1 MDNNPEKS
9 KGKRIA
15 ALIGVILLVIM
26 VIATLI
32 TAFADPTGVYFRSCL
47 IVTIALPIAIWV
59 FLWAY
64 GAMTHK
70 HTMASYDL
78 NLDALDHKKD
88 DSSDT
93 EPKKGDASDPGSSS
107 TGEELSPEQAEDTV

>member
-1 MDNNPEKS
+1 MDNNSEKS

-15 ALIGVILLVIM
+15 ALVGVILLGIM

-32 TAFADPTGVYFRSCL
+32 TAFVDPTGIYFRSCL

-59 FLWAY
+59 FSWAY
-64 GAMTHK
+64 GALTHK

-78 NLDALDHKKD
+78 NLDAVMHKKSNSGD
-88 DSSDT
+88 TKTETGSASVSESSNADIGLSSDSA
-93 EPKKGDASDPGSSS
+93 K
-107 TGEELSPEQAEDTV
+107 DTV